1 MTIKDYI
8 SISRQGIFVAGKPAD
23 KYNGQPIA
31 NVDYISKLFKY
42 QDLKDISEIR
52 ALQSDT
58 RGTVFEPG
66 NPNPSKT
73 GQYVWIQVVTKY
85 GTSPWFFRVDNGNL
99 KNIASL
105 CAFQCAWTL
114 GQYPNWVNRLVN
126 AAKAENIAQK
136 AQNTVVNGVYTR

>member
-8 SISRQGIFVAGKPAD
+8 SISRQGIFVNGIPAD
-23 KYNGQPIA
+23 KYNDQPIA
-31 NVDYISKLFKY
+31 KTDYIAKLFKY
-42 QDLKDISEIR
+42 QDLREISEIR

-66 NPNPSKT
+66 NPSPSKT

-85 GTSPWFFRVDNGNL
+85 GVSPWFFRVDNGNL
-99 KNIASL
+99 KNVASL
-105 CAFQCAWTL
+105 CAFQCAWTM

-126 AAKAENIAQK
+126 AAKAENATKQAK
-136 AQNTVVNGVYTR
+136 STVVDGIHVR